1 MQRDLINQW
10 VKQSH
15 IKIVKED
22 GQIIANTRTTKP
34 ADMKRQL
41 TGKESNSSST
51 GERQLQTPSVVEG
64 VEKQIDIPCVNTL
77 IRLLGSGQWL
87 MQALVL

>member
-22 GQIIANTRTTKP
+22 GQIISNRRTTKP

-51 GERQLQTPSVVEG
+51 GER
-64 VEKQIDIPCVNTL
+64 
-77 IRLLGSGQWL
+77 
-87 MQALVL
+87 